1 MAPVSHVT
9 VTAPAG
15 RQTPIGAADGVEPGG
30 GLLYVTAEVV
40 CRVKHTHTIIR
51 SVNRGDLILCNMDG
65 SPVNS
70 AQAAAAPEELPGGKI
85 ILADRKAKSGGTK

>member
-1 MAPVSHVT
+1 MAPVTHVT

-30 GLLYVTAEVV
+30 GLLYVTDKVV
-40 CRVKHTHTIIR
+40 CRVKNTHTIIR
-51 SVNRGDLILCNMDG
+51 SINRGDLILCNMDG
-65 SPVNS
+65 APVES

-85 ILADRKAKSGGTK
+85 VIADRKAKSGGAK